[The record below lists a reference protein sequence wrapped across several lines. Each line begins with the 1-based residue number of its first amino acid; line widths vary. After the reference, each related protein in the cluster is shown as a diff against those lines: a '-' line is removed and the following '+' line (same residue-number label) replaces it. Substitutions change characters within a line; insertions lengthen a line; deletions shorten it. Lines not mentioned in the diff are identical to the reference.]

1 MNIFHCC
8 SWKEVL
14 CGVAVFLLLVT
25 GSADALAQDLK
36 STTEQPTAQEAAEE
50 SQLPPRLAPLGLEK
64 LMDMEV
70 TTVTRTESTVGQSA
84 AAVHVI
90 TQEDIRRSGATMIP
104 EVLRRVPG
112 LNVARIDNNKWAIGA
127 RGFNARFQDKLLVQM
142 DGRTLYNPLFSGVFW
157 DAVDYPLEDIERIEV
172 VRGPGASVW
181 GANAV
186 NGVINIITKSAKDTH
201 GGLVS
206 GGGGTEEKAFGEFR
220 YGGTA
225 GGNLFYRVYGK
236 GFDRDKQ
243 FSQTGDPNDQ
253 WWGASGGL
261 RLDWQANERDLCTFD
276 AGYLRSVASRKD
288 LRPTTDTTSVVTIG
302 GVTFPNAFI
311 NIEDETTNT
320 GHVLGRWSRKVDE
333 YSNWALQFYWD
344 RLERQFGKLD
354 REPRQYD
361 TFDLDFQQQSPL
373 GDRHKIVYGL
383 GYRYVDSFITNSGV
397 DNGFIV
403 SYRRNNRYTQL
414 FSGFVQ
420 DEIAL
425 MPDELQLTL
434 GTKIE
439 HNDFTG
445 WEIQPTGRLLWTP
458 TKRQSIWAAISR
470 AVRTPNIS
478 EDDLE
483 SNHSLPRPLGPPN
496 FPAGSLGFPELR
508 GNRDFESEELLAYEL
523 GYRTQATER
532 LSVDLALFYHDYDN
546 LRVTVPQSPTN
557 EGLPAGQFALP
568 VQWQNGMEG
577 ETYGVEVGAD
587 WRLADWWRL
596 YGAYTYLE
604 MQLHREAGLP
614 ASAEAAEGQSPEQ
627 QVYLQSSW
635 DLPRNVEFD
644 LIGRFV
650 DVLSG
655 FNTTNPND
663 PTAPDRISDYFAL
676 DARLAWR
683 PRKNLEL
690 SLVGQNLLD
699 SHHPESGPSATVRNP
714 LVEIERSVYGK
725 VAWQF

>member
-1 MNIFHCC
+1 MTCFHRC
-8 SWKEVL
+8 SWKGVS
-14 CGVAVFLLLVT
+14 CGVAVFLLFAA
-25 GSADALAQDLK
+25 GSVDALALDFR
-36 STTEQPTAQEAAEE
+36 STTEQTTAQEAAEE

-64 LMDMEV
+64 LMEREV
-70 TTVTRTESTVGQSA
+70 TTVTRSASTIGQSA
-84 AAVHVI
+84 AAVHVV

-112 LNVARIDNNKWAIGA
+112 LNVARIDNSRWTIGA
-127 RGFNARFQDKLLVQM
+127 RGFNARLQDKLLVQV
-142 DGRTLYNPLFSGVFW
+142 DGRTVYNPLFSGVYW

-186 NGVINIITKSAKDTH
+186 NGVINIITKSAKDTQ

-206 GGGGTEEKAFGEFR
+206 GGGGTEEKGFGEFR

-236 GFDRDKQ
+236 GFDRDEQ

-253 WWGASGGL
+253 WWGASSGL
-261 RLDWQANERDLCTFD
+261 RLDWQASDRDLFTFD
-276 AGYLRSVASRKD
+276 ASYLRSVASRKD
-288 LRPTTDTTSVVTIG
+288 LRPTTDTASVVTIG
-302 GVTFPNAFI
+302 GVTFPNTFL
-311 NIEDETTNT
+311 NIEDEITDAA
-320 GHVLGRWSRKVDE
+320 HALVRWSRTVNDN
-333 YSNWALQFYWD
+333 SNWALQIYWD
-344 RLERQFGKLD
+344 LFD
-354 REPRQYD
+354 RKFEEIGGLGRFDTYD
-361 TFDLDFQQQSPL
+361 VDFQHEFLL
-373 GDRHKIVYGL
+373 GERNKLVYGL
-383 GYRYVDSFITNSGV
+383 GYRFVDTSIPDIGE
-397 DNGFIV
+397 NGFIV
-403 SYRRNNRYTQL
+403 TWLRNDRHTQL
-414 FSGFVQ
+414 FSAFVQ

-425 MPDELQLTL
+425 VPDQLQLLL
-434 GTKIE
+434 GTKVE

-458 TKRQSIWAAISR
+458 TKRQSLWAAVSR
-470 AVRTPNIS
+470 AVRTPNVS
-478 EDDLE
+478 EDELE
-483 SNHSLPRPLGPPN
+483 WNHFVPVPLGPPN
-496 FPAGSLGFPELR
+496 FPEGSIGFPQLR
-508 GNRDFESEELLAYEL
+508 GNRNFESEELLAYEL
-523 GYRTQATER
+523 GYRTQATET

-587 WRLADWWRL
+587 WRLDDWWRL

-650 DVLSG
+650 DQLSG

-663 PTAPDRISDYFAL
+663 PTAPDTIGDYFAL
-676 DARLAWR
+676 DARLGWR

-699 SHHPESGPSATVRNP
+699 SHHPESGPTATVRNP

-725 VAWQF
+725 VTWQF